1 MSQKKFDLEEGQE
14 VVRKTIVGGRPAAR
28 RKHKVKV
35 PIGIE
40 KVLVRAAA
48 DSEFRDR
55 LFGERQ
61 ATLDSLHDELSP
73 TELKVLTTI
82 PEGTL
87 HGMIQSIDLQR
98 HGKRRFMKGVV
109 AATLIATAATGV
121 LGCEVSESQPAG
133 ILAEDIIMDTVT
145 ETVIKPDVTI
155 NAGISPFNEV
165 FVVEDNSAPQDASTD
180 LEPEADVIE
189 VPDMPSA
196 TGIMPD
202 VEDPQ

>member
-61 ATLDSLHDELSP
+61 ATLDSLSSELSP

-82 PEGTL
+82 PEATL
-87 HGMIQSIDLQR
+87 QGMINSIDLQR

-121 LGCEVSESQPAG
+121 LGCEVFEVQTKG
-133 ILAEDIIMDTVT
+133 ISPDEIEDTVT
-145 ETVIKPDVTI
+145 ETVVTPDATSR
-155 NAGISPFNEV
+155 GIDPDEDV
-165 FVVEDNSAPQDASTD
+165 LVVEDNFATQGVGAD
-180 LEPEADVIE
+180 LEFEVDVIE
-189 VPDMPSA
+189 VPDLPA
-196 TGIMPD
+196 PTGIMPD

>member
-1 MSQKKFDLEEGQE
+1 MSRKEFELEEGQE

-61 ATLDSLHDELSP
+61 ATLDSLSSELSP

-82 PEGTL
+82 PEATL
-87 HGMIQSIDLQR
+87 QGMINSIDLQR

-121 LGCEVSESQPAG
+121 LGCEVFEVQTKG
-133 ILAEDIIMDTVT
+133 ISPDEIEDTVT
-145 ETVIKPDVTI
+145 ETVVTPDATSR
-155 NAGISPFNEV
+155 GIDPDEDV
-165 FVVEDNSAPQDASTD
+165 LVVEDNFATQGVGAD
-180 LEPEADVIE
+180 LEFEVDVIE
-189 VPDMPSA
+189 VPDLPA
-196 TGIMPD
+196 PTGIMPD